1 MAREKQQEL
10 LPFVVVRTQ
19 EIKSDDQGR
28 KLVIHPKEPLEG
40 RDEMNLIELPFSLIS
55 YRNSQNIKTIE
66 SRWTAKNEDGA
77 VREFYKI
84 VTGSDKWGLP
94 TFQAEELLIAAL
106 ELTYRQGF
114 KERKVHTTKYELM
127 SLMRWPNTSQYRNL
141 LVNTFGQIRGVTI
154 KTNHFWDNLNKSYR
168 EVVFGIISNA
178 SFYEREKKRHRDKNG
193 QLSLP
198 LGFFHWDEIFWT
210 SLQAGYIKRLDTA
223 TYFSLNLNLSR
234 RLYRFADKHLY
245 GGGVEMDLFRL
256 AFDKLVMVGDYKYP
270 SKVLEKLQPAIDEL
284 NTRSLASIRVV
295 KGKTE
300 SGYKVV
306 ISGVARGRQQVQRLQ
321 NGVKGQAQNGST
333 GQTIEGGP
341 EASDETQNLIERLKA
356 YGVAANRVTGP
367 EELLRDYGVEEVA
380 KRVAL
385 CDYLVKKDK
394 PPLSPQLIVDSL
406 RKGYLPDP
414 YHEMEAEQERQ
425 AERETREHAL
435 LAEWQRRKAEAQ
447 AQVKEWSS
455 LPPEKRIDFGRLD
468 FWETSFRLRRRRN
481 PTREEKAAQ
490 VAKMVAELPSREEKL
505 EQLLWDVR
513 SELEAKAR
521 GQGIR
526 FPV

>member
-1 MAREKQQEL
+1 MAKEKQQEL

-19 EIKSDDQGR
+19 KMKPDNQGR
-28 KLVIHPKEPLEG
+28 RLVIHPKEPLEG
-40 RDEMNLIELPFSLIS
+40 RDEMNLIELPFSLVS
-55 YRNSQNIKTIE
+55 YRNPHNIKTIE
-66 SRWTAKNEDGA
+66 SRWRGKGEDGQ
-77 VREFYKI
+77 VRDFYKI

-106 ELTYRQGF
+106 ELTYRRGF
-114 KERKVHTTKYELM
+114 KERKVPTSKYELM
-127 SLMRWPNTSQYRNL
+127 SLMRWPDTSQYRNL
-141 LVNTFGQIRGVTI
+141 LVNTFGQVRGVTI
-154 KTNHFWDNLNKSYR
+154 KTNHFWDNVNKSYR

-234 RLYRFADKHLY
+234 RLYRFADKHLH
-245 GGGVEMDLFRL
+245 GGGIEMDLFRL

-284 NTRSLASIRVV
+284 NTRALASIRVV

-300 SGYKVV
+300 SGYKVA
-306 ISGVARGRQQVQRLQ
+306 IGGIGGRKQAQRQQ
-321 NGVKGQAQNGST
+321 NGIKGQDRDNSAGRTRQGS
-333 GQTIEGGP
+333 P
-341 EASDETQNLIERLKA
+341 EASNEEQDLIERLKA
-356 YGVAANRVTGP
+356 YGVAANQVTGP
-367 EELLRDYGVEEVA
+367 EELIRDYGVAEVA

-385 CDYLVKKDK
+385 CDYLVRKGKE
-394 PPLSPQLIVDSL
+394 PLSPQLIVDSL

-425 AERETREHAL
+425 ADRETREQAL
-435 LAEWQRRKAEAQ
+435 LAKWQRRKAEAQ
-447 AQVKEWSS
+447 AQVKEWAS
-455 LPPEKRIDFGRLD
+455 LPLEKRIDFGRLD

-481 PTREEKAAQ
+481 PTKEEKAAQ
-490 VAKMVAELPSREEKL
+490 IAKMMADLPSREEKL
-505 EQLLWDVR
+505 EQLLRDIR
-513 SELEAKAR
+513 SELETKAR
-521 GQGIR
+521 EQGIR
-526 FPV
+526 FPA

>member
-1 MAREKQQEL
+1 MVREKQQEP
-10 LPFVVVRTQ
+10 LPFVVAQMQ

-28 KLVIHPKEPLEG
+28 KLVIHPKDPLEG
-40 RDEMNLIELPFSLIS
+40 RDEMNLVELPFSLVS
-55 YRNSQNIKTIE
+55 YRNPHNIKTIE
-66 SRWTAKNEDGA
+66 SRWQGKGEDGQ
-77 VREFYKI
+77 VRNFYKI

-106 ELTYRQGF
+106 ELTYRRGF
-114 KERKVHTTKYELM
+114 KERKVHTSKYELM
-127 SLMRWPNTSQYRNL
+127 SLMRWPDTSHYRDL
-141 LVNTFGQIRGVTI
+141 LFNTFGQIRGVTI
-154 KTNHFWDNLNKSYR
+154 KTNHFWDNQNKAYR

-234 RLYRFADKHLY
+234 RLYRFADKHLHS
-245 GGGVEMDLFRL
+245 GGIEIDLFRL

-284 NTRSLASIRVV
+284 NSRMLASIRVV

-306 ISGVARGRQQVQRLQ
+306 IGAIRGRQQVQRPQ
-321 NGVKGQAQNGST
+321 NGIKGQAQNDST
-333 GQTIEGGP
+333 GRTGKGSP
-341 EASDETQNLIERLKA
+341 EVSDETQDLTERLKA
-356 YGVAANRVTGP
+356 YGVAANQVTGP
-367 EELLRDYGVEEVA
+367 EELIRDYGAEEVA

-385 CDYLVKKDK
+385 CDYLVKKGKD
-394 PPLSPQLIVDSL
+394 PLSPQIIVDSL

-425 AERETREHAL
+425 AEREEREQAL
-435 LAEWQRRKAEAQ
+435 LAEWQRRQEEARG
-447 AQVKEWSS
+447 QVEGWAS
-455 LPPEKRIDFGRLD
+455 LPPEKRINFGRLD
-468 FWETSFRLRRRRN
+468 FWETQFRLKYRRN
-481 PTREEKAAQ
+481 PTGKEKAERI
-490 VAKMVAELPSREEKL
+490 AKMIADLPSREEKL
-505 EQLLWDVR
+505 EELLRDIR

-521 GQGIR
+521 EQGIR
-526 FPV
+526 FIG